1 MTEIVLYAGLL
12 RERCD
17 VVRHM
22 VSRLSSQT
30 VCHKSQE
37 PQKLAYAVTGFLRQ
51 YCGLWYSQV
60 RLNDISTHHGAPG
73 NASCSPA
80 GKQLQKVADL
90 ISEGKVKV
98 IVDKTFPL
106 KDAAYV
112 TSAWGAPANI
122 H

>member
-22 VSRLSSQT
+22 VSPLSSQM
-30 VCHKSQE
+30 VCHKSQQ

-51 YCGLWYSQV
+51 HCGLWFLQV
-60 RLNDISTHHGAPG
+60 RVKNNSTQHGAPG
-73 NASCSPA
+73 DASCSPA